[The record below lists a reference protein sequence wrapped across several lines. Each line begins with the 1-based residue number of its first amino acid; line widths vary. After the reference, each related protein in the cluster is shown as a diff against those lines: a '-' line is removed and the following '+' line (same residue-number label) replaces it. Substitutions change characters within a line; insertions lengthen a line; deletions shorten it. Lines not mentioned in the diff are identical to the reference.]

1 MTSCNIAYVD
11 GFKDSYSNL
20 PEEPIFDKNLTSD
33 SKVVLLS
40 LFLVPCGEH
49 VTINY
54 ISKKIGMSENQVKT
68 ALKNLIDN
76 GYVSI
81 ERLTGSDGPRGC
93 FWRISGLK
101 GTFDID
107 PLNGDEV

>member
-1 MTSCNIAYVD
+1 MNSCNIAYVD
-11 GFKDSYSNL
+11 GFKDNYSDF
-20 PEEPIFDKNLTSD
+20 PEEPIFDRNLTSD

-40 LFLVPCGEH
+40 LFLVSCGEY
-49 VTINY
+49 VTISY
-54 ISKKIGMSENQVKT
+54 ISKKIGMSETRVKT

-81 ERLTGSDGPRGC
+81 ERLTDSNGPRGF

-101 GTFDID
+101 GTFT
-107 PLNGDEV
+107 PLNRDEV